1 MSKEK
6 LEGLVKRMEVT
17 LVEMEQLKL
26 HCGRQ
31 SEELSQ
37 LVVELRRENQEL
49 AEKYNQLAQDMKEAK
64 EIIEQLQDTKYAF
77 DAKERQAQKLSR
89 QLWET
94 TNGLVTQSLLGACGV
109 LMGIL
114 AITETCYKRLEETT
128 WTWKHIYTVCFCLCV
143 LGQGMYKYKIFHCW
157 VLI

>member
-1 MSKEK
+1 QPQAPRTQPLSYLALLHFNPDLYLPLETMSKEK

-49 AEKYNQLAQDMKEAK
+49 TEKYSQLAQDMKEAK

-89 QLWET
+89 QL
-94 TNGLVTQSLLGACGV
+94 
-109 LMGIL
+109 
-114 AITETCYKRLEETT
+114 
-128 WTWKHIYTVCFCLCV
+128 
-143 LGQGMYKYKIFHCW
+143 
-157 VLI
+157 

>member
-6 LEGLVKRMEVT
+6 LEALVKRMEVT

-49 AEKYNQLAQDMKEAK
+49 TEKYSQLAQDMKEAK
-64 EIIEQLQDTKYAF
+64 EVIEQLQDTKYAF

-89 QLWET
+89 QL
-94 TNGLVTQSLLGACGV
+94 
-109 LMGIL
+109 
-114 AITETCYKRLEETT
+114 
-128 WTWKHIYTVCFCLCV
+128 
-143 LGQGMYKYKIFHCW
+143 
-157 VLI
+157 

>member
-6 LEGLVKRMEVT
+6 LEGLVKRMEMT
-17 LVEMEQLKL
+17 LGEMEQLKL

-49 AEKYNQLAQDMKEAK
+49 TEKYNQLAQDMKEAK

-89 QLWET
+89 QLWKT
-94 TNGLVTQSLLGACGV
+94 SNGLTTQCLLGACWEYFW
-109 LMGIL
+109 LQ
-114 AITETCYKRLEETT
+114 RLDTKE
-128 WTWKHIYTVCFCLCV
+128 WRKLHGLGNVFNKYTLLCFRSRSEP
-143 LGQGMYKYKIFHCW
+143 M
-157 VLI
+157 